1 LGKVKDDIGRNDESK
16 EGIMNNQAMIEA
28 GQEYVMNTYGRF
40 PMGIVRGK
48 GAKVWD
54 GDGVEYIDLVAGIAV
69 NSVGHCHPEV
79 VKAIQEQAE
88 VLLHCSNLYWIE
100 NQIQLAKAIVDHSCA
115 DKVFF
120 CNSGAEANEGALKL
134 ARRWASRQGK
144 PEKVQVITAL
154 NSFHG
159 RTLGALSATGQTVY
173 QNGFGPMLPQLTHV
187 IYNDLGSLEQAVSDK
202 TCALLIET
210 MQGEGG
216 IIPLD
221 PAYLE
226 GILKL
231 KEQYGFLL
239 MIDEVQT
246 GMGRTGK
253 LFGHQHFGIEPD
265 VFTLAKALG
274 GGLPIGA
281 LCARGDAALALQPG
295 EHASTFGGGPLI
307 TAAALAAFNVIKN
320 EKLADQAVE
329 KGQYIMEQVKGWP
342 MAAELIK
349 EVRGQGLMVGIELT
363 HEGVGVKAVEACRQ
377 KGLLINCI
385 HGMVLRMVPP
395 LVITKEEIDK
405 ALAILLGVL
414 TDIMKEGV

>member
-1 LGKVKDDIGRNDESK
+1 MD
-16 EGIMNNQAMIEA
+16 NQTMINM

-40 PMGIVRGK
+40 PMGIVRGQ

-54 GDGVEYIDLVAGIAV
+54 GDGAEYIDLVAGIAV
-69 NSVGHCHPEV
+69 NNVGHCHPEV
-79 VKAIQEQAE
+79 VGAIKEQAD
-88 VLLHCSNLYWIE
+88 VLLHCSNLYWNE
-100 NQIQLAKAIVDHSCA
+100 NQIRLAQVIAENSCA
-115 DKVFF
+115 EKVFF

-187 IYNDLGSLEQAVSDK
+187 VYNDLEALEKAVSDN
-202 TCALLIET
+202 TCAVLIET
-210 MQGEGG
+210 VQGEGG
-216 IIPLD
+216 VVPLD
-221 PAYLE
+221 PTYLA
-226 GILKL
+226 GLLQL
-231 KEQYGFLL
+231 KERYHFLL

-253 LFGHQHFGIEPD
+253 LFGHQRYGIEPD

-281 LCARGDAALALQPG
+281 LCARGEAAEALQPG

-307 TAAALAAFNVIKN
+307 AAAALASFSVILKD
-320 EKLADQAVE
+320 KLADQAAE
-329 KGQYIMEQVKGWP
+329 KGLYIMEAVKNWP
-342 MAAELIK
+342 GMSGIIK
-349 EVRGQGLMVGIELT
+349 EVRGQGLMIGIELIP
-363 HEGVGVKAVEACRQ
+363 EGLGVRIVEECRK

-395 LVITKEEIDK
+395 LVIAREEIDQ
-405 ALAILLGVL
+405 AIAILSGVIQDCMGDQK
-414 TDIMKEGV
+414 TA

>member
-1 LGKVKDDIGRNDESK
+1 MNLVKRYKNKPERMSK
-16 EGIMNNQAMIEA
+16 KMNNQTMINM

-40 PMGIVRGK
+40 PMGLVKGQ

-54 GDGVEYIDLVAGIAV
+54 GDGQEYIDLVAGIAV
-69 NSVGHCHPEV
+69 NNVGHCHPEV
-79 VKAIQEQAE
+79 VKALAEQAGT
-88 VLLHCSNLYWIE
+88 LIHCSNLYWNE
-100 NQIQLAKAIVDHSCA
+100 NQIKLAKAIVDNSCA
-115 DKVFF
+115 EKVFF

-173 QNGFGPMLPQLTHV
+173 QSGFGPMLPQLTHV
-187 IYNDLGSLEQAVSDK
+187 AYNDLDALKAAASDK
-202 TCALLIET
+202 TCAVLIET
-210 MQGEGG
+210 LQGEGG

-226 GILKL
+226 GLLKL
-231 KEQYGFLL
+231 REQYGFLL

-253 LFGHQHFGIEPD
+253 MFGYQHFGFEPD

-274 GGLPIGA
+274 GGMPIGA
-281 LCARGDAALALQPG
+281 LCARGEAAQALQPG
-295 EHASTFGGGPLI
+295 EHASTFGGGPLV
-307 TAAALAAFNVIKN
+307 TAAALASFSVITG
-320 EKLADQAVE
+320 EKLADQAAE
-329 KGQYIMEQVKGWP
+329 KGRYIMDAVKSWP
-342 MAAELIK
+342 GMTGLIK
-349 EVRGQGLMVGIELT
+349 EVRGQGLMIGIELIP
-363 HEGVGVKAVEACRQ
+363 EGLGAKIVEDCRQ

-395 LVITKEEIDK
+395 LVIAKEEIDR
-405 ALAILLGVL
+405 ALQILQDVL
-414 TDIMKEGV
+414 LSI

>member
-1 LGKVKDDIGRNDESK
+1 
-16 EGIMNNQAMIEA
+16 MIEM
-28 GQEYVMNTYGRF
+28 GQEYVMNTYGRY
-40 PMGIVRGK
+40 PMGLVRGK

-69 NSVGHCHPEV
+69 NNVGHCHPEV
-79 VKAIQEQAE
+79 VSAIREQAD

-100 NQIQLAKAIVDHSCA
+100 NQIKLAKTIVEHSCA
-115 DKVFF
+115 EKVFF

-134 ARRWASRQGK
+134 ARRWASRQDK
-144 PEKVQVITAL
+144 PDKVQVITAL

-187 IYNDLGSLEQAVSDK
+187 IYNDLDSLEKAVSDR
-202 TCALLIET
+202 TCAVLIET
-210 MQGEGG
+210 VQGEGG

-221 PAYLE
+221 PAYLA
-226 GILKL
+226 GLLKL

-253 LFGHQHFGIEPD
+253 LFGYQHFGIEPD
-265 VFTLAKALG
+265 VFTVAKALG

-295 EHASTFGGGPLI
+295 EHASTFGGGPMI
-307 TAAALAAFNVIKN
+307 TAAALAVFSVIEK
-320 EKLADQAVE
+320 EKLADKAVE
-329 KGQYIMEQVKGWP
+329 KGQYIMDQIKGWQG
-342 MAAELIK
+342 MDGMIK
-349 EVRGQGLMVGIELT
+349 EVRGKGLMIGVELIP
-363 HEGVGVKAVEACRQ
+363 EGVGVKIVEECRQ

-395 LVITKEEIDK
+395 LVITKDEIDK
-405 ALAILLGVL
+405 ALEILLGV
-414 TDIMKEGV
+414 IKNIA

>member
-1 LGKVKDDIGRNDESK
+1 
-16 EGIMNNQAMIEA
+16 MINM
-28 GQEYVMNTYGRF
+28 GQEYVMNTYGRY
-40 PMGIVRGK
+40 PMGVVRGK

-69 NSVGHCHPEV
+69 NNVGHCHPAV
-79 VKAIQEQAE
+79 VKAIQDQAE
-88 VLLHCSNLYWIE
+88 SLMHCSNLYWNE
-100 NQIQLAKAIVDHSCA
+100 NQIMLAKAIVDNSCA
-115 DKVFF
+115 EKVFF

-134 ARRWASRQGK
+134 ARRWASRQGHAD
-144 PEKVQVITAL
+144 KVQVITAL

-187 IYNDLGSLEQAVSDK
+187 IYNDIEALEKAAGEK
-202 TCALLIET
+202 TCAVLIET
-210 MQGEGG
+210 VQGEGG

-221 PAYLE
+221 PAYLAAL
-226 GILKL
+226 LKL
-231 KEQYGFLL
+231 KEKYNFLL

-253 LFGHQHFGIEPD
+253 MFGYQHFGFEPD

-281 LCARGDAALALQPG
+281 LCARGEAASALQPG

-307 TAAALAAFNVIKN
+307 TAAALASFSVIID
-320 EKLADQAVE
+320 EKLADCAVE
-329 KGQYIMEQVKGWP
+329 KGKYIADAVKNWP
-342 MAAELIK
+342 DMSGIIK
-349 EVRGQGLMVGIELT
+349 EVRGQGLMVGIELIP
-363 HEGVGVKAVEACRQ
+363 EGLGVKIVEECRQ

-395 LVITKEEIDK
+395 LVITTQEIDK
-405 ALAILLGVL
+405 ALDILYGV
-414 TDIMKEGV
+414 IKGVS